1 MAILPRMN
9 SRCSRAKWWL
19 SLLVMAALAAGGTT
33 IHTASARQQALSAPI
48 PHTTTVTIV
57 IDPGHDRY
65 ANLRTEPIGPGS
77 SIYKIKDGGG
87 TSGVVTG
94 QREATVNLRIG
105 LRLRRLLRDAGG
117 IRVAMTRTTTCCVS
131 MGNIARARI
140 ANQAGAALFLRI
152 HADGST
158 DHSVAGISTLYPAT
172 HIGWTDDIDGR
183 SLKAA
188 KAIQP
193 RLVRALGWPN
203 RGLSRRGDLTGFNW
217 SNVPAVLVEV
227 GFLTNPAEDRQL
239 ATSFTLNKAAW
250 GLRHGVIAYLKAQ
263 GLRP

>member
-1 MAILPRMN
+1 MAILPRMI

-19 SLLVMAALAAGGTT
+19 SLSAITALTAGAATSG
-33 IHTASARQQALSAPI
+33 ARAQQPVLPAPV

-77 SIYKIKDGGG
+77 STYKIKDGGG

-94 QREATVNLRIG
+94 QREANVNLRIA
-105 LRLRRLLRDAGG
+105 LRLRTLLRDAGG
-117 IRVAMTRTTTCCVS
+117 IRVVMTRTTTCCVS
-131 MGNIARARI
+131 MGNVARARI
-140 ANQAGAALFLRI
+140 ANRAGAALFLRI

-158 DHSVAGISTLYPAT
+158 NHNVAGTSTLYPAT

-193 RLVRALGWPN
+193 RLVHALGWPN
-203 RGLSRRGDLTGFNW
+203 RGLVARGDLTGFNW

-227 GFLTNPAEDRQL
+227 GFLTNPTEDRQL
-239 ATSFTLNKAAW
+239 ATFYKANKAAW
-250 GLRHGVIAYLKAQ
+250 GLRHGVIAYLRAQ